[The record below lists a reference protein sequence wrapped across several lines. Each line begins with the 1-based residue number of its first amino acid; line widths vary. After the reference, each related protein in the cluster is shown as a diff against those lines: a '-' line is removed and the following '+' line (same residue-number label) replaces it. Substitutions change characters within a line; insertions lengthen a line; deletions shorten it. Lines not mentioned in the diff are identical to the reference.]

1 MSLFKLCLQQSLWCR
16 VIRRKPGLLVVGYST
31 SHTPHS
37 SSDVRVNEFNIQL
50 LPQYVRNHIFGSQI
64 GNYDRAHINLVEEA
78 TEHLKSHGIDFS
90 KVEILK
96 EVPKP
101 PLVQLQGETI
111 EDHFYAIANRM
122 LRPYISLFDQL
133 CKCEVP
139 EPPTDWSF
147 KSGWVM
153 YDTNGPTKVLCP
165 EETVLVLDVETC
177 MAVGPDPVLATAV
190 SPTHWYSW
198 VSPRLVKELDD
209 KWHKF
214 DLIRKRNSLIPIREG
229 EGPGEHRI
237 IVGHNVSFDRCR
249 LREEYNLAA
258 SNTYF
263 VDTMALHMCVNG
275 VTTSQR
281 GRWLKADGER
291 KEEEDLQGWMGTA
304 SPGALHNLYRLY
316 VGKNLDKLPRDLF
329 VRGSLD
335 EIRREFQSGISYCA
349 RDVMATLEVFK
360 CLIPLFKECCP
371 SPVTIL
377 GMMEMGNAYMPTNGK
392 DWSNFVKSCDKY
404 HKKSSQS
411 TSQIL
416 RDLADKACL
425 LYSNENYLLDP
436 WLSTL
441 DWSPTKPK
449 KKSGIISGW
458 DFTWY
463 QKEVGTSSNE
473 ISVQKRIV
481 PLLLRLVWEENP
493 LHYVEHLGWG
503 YIVPALA
510 VDKDAPF
517 YHLWMDYLNKYDEF
531 LQADSA
537 RQQVLLQ
544 EVEAILRNLNKV
556 DIPCGE
562 QFEVVEKIASVK
574 EEDFTMKTAQ
584 ILSKMKS
591 HSYETTFGCSF
602 GRVHLQGFE
611 FPFDFYR
618 IPHKDGE
625 DSNCGKPLG
634 KDYQLAMQEGRM
646 KSRTA
651 ESGEE
656 LLNIEKSISFWRSN
670 NKRIK
675 QQMVVEA
682 AEGDASGDEAVILPN
697 LCVAG
702 TVTRR
707 AVQNTWL
714 TASNA
719 DKDRVGSELKSL
731 ITAPPGYVMVGAD
744 VDAQELW
751 IASLLSD
758 SHFAKIHGCTGIGW
772 MTLQGDKASGTD
784 LHSRTADS
792 LGITRNQ
799 AKVINYARI
808 YSSGLSK
815 TIQLLTR
822 FLPNEPLSELTE
834 KAKKLL
840 AQTKGVR
847 SKIGANDDMFVYKR
861 IPKEPSGS
869 NLEWS
874 GGTESYLFNKLEE
887 IANSNEPRTPALNC
901 RISSALLPNNVDSL
915 FYTSRLN
922 WVVQSS
928 GVDYLHLLLVSMK
941 WLMTSFGISGRYC
954 ISIHDDVRFL
964 VEERDAERA
973 VLALQLSNLYT
984 RCLFSF
990 MTDVPDLPLS
1000 VAFFSAVEIDKVLR
1014 KDPTDDCVT
1023 PSSPDGLE
1031 RGRGIPKGRSLD
1043 IQSILKLVNSLDNV
1057 RSP

>member
-1 MSLFKLCLQQSLWCR
+1 MSLFKLCLQQSLCCR
-16 VIRRKPGLLVVGYST
+16 AIRRKPGLLMVGYST
-31 SHTPHS
+31 SHTPQRS
-37 SSDVRVNEFNIQL
+37 PNVRVNEFNIQL
-50 LPQYVRNHIFGSQI
+50 LPQYVRDHIFGTQI
-64 GNYDRAHINLVEEA
+64 NNHDNAHRELVEEA
-78 TEHLKSHGIDFS
+78 TQHLISHGIDFS
-90 KVEILK
+90 KGEIL
-96 EVPKP
+96 EDVPRP

-111 EDHFYAIANRM
+111 EDHFYAIANNI
-122 LRPYISLFDQL
+122 LRPYIPLFDQL

-139 EPPTDWSF
+139 EPPTHWSF

-153 YDTNGPTKVLCP
+153 YGADGLSRVVYPK
-165 EETVLVLDVETC
+165 ERVLVLDVEIC
-177 MAVGPDPVLATAV
+177 MGAGPDPVLATAV
-190 SPTHWYSW
+190 SPTCWYSW

-209 KWHKF
+209 QWHKT
-214 DLIRKRNSLIPIREG
+214 DLIRKREHLIPIREA

-281 GRWLKADGER
+281 GRWLRANWEK
-291 KEEEDLQGWMGTA
+291 KEEGDLQGWMGAA
-304 SPGALHNLYRLY
+304 SPGALHNLYKLY
-316 VGKNLDKLPRDLF
+316 VDKNLDKHPRDLF
-329 VRGSLD
+329 VKGTLE

-349 RDVMATLEVFK
+349 KDVMATLEIVK
-360 CLIPLFKECCP
+360 QLIPLFKECCP

-377 GMMEMGNAYMPTNGK
+377 GMMEMGSACMPTNKK
-392 DWSNFVKSCDKY
+392 DWLHFITSCDEY
-404 HKKSSQS
+404 HKNSSQN
-411 TSQIL
+411 TSKIL

-425 LYSNENYLLDP
+425 LSSNQIYSLDP
-436 WLSTL
+436 WVSTL
-441 DWSPTKPK
+441 DWSHTKSK
-449 KKSGIISGW
+449 KMSGIISAK
-458 DFTWY
+458 DFNWY
-463 QKEVGTSSNE
+463 QKEVITSGSE

-493 LHYVEHLGWG
+493 LHFVDHLGWG
-503 YIVPALA
+503 YIIPAPA
-510 VDKDAPF
+510 VDKESVL
-517 YHLWMDYLNKYDEF
+517 YSLWMDYLTKYVEF
-531 LQADSA
+531 LQADSVS
-537 RQQVLLQ
+537 QQSILQ
-544 EVEAILRNLNKV
+544 EVKVILKNLNKANI
-556 DIPCGE
+556 DCE
-562 QFEVVEKIASVK
+562 ERFDVVKKIASLK
-574 EEDFTMKTAQ
+574 EEDITLKTVHIISQMKD
-584 ILSKMKS
+584 LSYKTK
-591 HSYETTFGCSF
+591 FGNSF
-602 GRVHLQGFE
+602 GRVCLEGFE

-625 DSNCGKPLG
+625 NFNCGKPIG
-634 KDYQLAMQEGRM
+634 PDYQLAMQEGRM
-646 KSRTA
+646 RSRTA

-656 LLNIEKSISFWRSN
+656 LLNIEKSITFWRSN
-670 NKRIK
+670 HKRVK

-682 AEGDASGDEAVILPN
+682 GGEESGGEAVILPN

-719 DKDRVGSELKSL
+719 YKNRVGSELKSL
-731 ITAPPGYVMVGAD
+731 ITAPPGYALVGAD
-744 VDAQELW
+744 VDAEELW

-784 LHSRTADS
+784 LHSRTANS

-808 YSSGLSK
+808 YSCGVSN
-815 TIQLLTR
+815 TIQLLTK
-822 FLPNEPLSELTE
+822 FLPNESLSTLTE
-834 KAKKLL
+834 KAKILH

-847 SKIGANDDMFVYKR
+847 KKIGANDDMYVYKR
-861 IPKEPSGS
+861 ISKKPSQS
-869 NLEWS
+869 HLEWS

-887 IANSNEPRTPALNC
+887 IANHSEPRTPALNC
-901 RISSALLPNNVDSL
+901 RISSALLPHNVDSL
-915 FYTSRLN
+915 YYTSRLN

-941 WLMTSFGISGRYC
+941 WMMASFGISGRYC
-954 ISIHDDVRFL
+954 ISIHDDIRFL
-964 VEERDAERA
+964 VEEQDAERA

-984 RCLFSF
+984 RCLFSY

-1000 VAFFSAVEIDKVLR
+1000 VAFFSAVEIDRVLR
-1014 KDPTDDCVT
+1014 KDPTDECVT
-1023 PSSPDGLE
+1023 PSNPDGLE
-1031 RGRGIPKGRSLD
+1031 KGRGIPKGRSLD
-1043 IQSILKLVNSLDNV
+1043 IQSILKLVNTLDKV
-1057 RSP
+1057 PIPK